1 MVTMTKVRSVDGF
14 VYTTAIEKLRQMS
27 ARVRIVPGGT
37 SAGKTFG
44 IIPILIDV
52 ASRKRFEIS
61 IVSESIPHLRK
72 GAMRDFLKIMQA
84 TGRYID
90 EHWNKSNFTYTFTN
104 GSFIEF
110 FSADKQS
117 KVRGP
122 RRDILYI
129 NECNAVDFET
139 YYQLAIR
146 TKKVIWLDFN
156 PTSEFWVHTE
166 LANDADVETLVL
178 TYKDNEALSPIVVKE
193 IEKAKDKAFFNPDAP
208 DLFNEKNIKSPYWAN
223 WWKVYG
229 RGEVGSVQGCI
240 FSNWKLIDK
249 IPPDAVRLGI
259 GIDFGFTNDP
269 TTAIELWRYNGG
281 IIINQLCYQSGMTNR
296 DIAAMLKANNIPPS
310 TVIVADCAE
319 PKSIAEINQ
328 FGYHVQP
335 SVKGADSV
343 NFGIGVIQE
352 VDDMSITKDSTDTI
366 KEYRNY
372 VWETDKDGNKT
383 GRAIDAFNHSMDALR
398 YIATTVLARYQQKH
412 SRGVMR
418 RN

>member
-1 MVTMTKVRSVDGF
+1 M
-14 VYTTAIEKLRQMS
+14 
-27 ARVRIVPGGT
+27 
-37 SAGKTFG
+37 
-44 IIPILIDV
+44 
-52 ASRKRFEIS
+52 
-61 IVSESIPHLRK
+61 
-72 GAMRDFLKIMQA
+72 
-84 TGRYID
+84 
-90 EHWNKSNFTYTFTN
+90 
-104 GSFIEF
+104 
-110 FSADKQS
+110 
-117 KVRGP
+117 
-122 RRDILYI
+122 
-129 NECNAVDFET
+129 
-139 YYQLAIR
+139 
-146 TKKVIWLDFN
+146 
-156 PTSEFWVHTE
+156 
-166 LANDADVETLVL
+166 
-178 TYKDNEALSPIVVKE
+178 
-193 IEKAKDKAFFNPDAP
+193 
-208 DLFNEKNIKSPYWAN
+208 
-223 WWKVYG
+223 YG

-335 SVKGADSV
+335 SVKGADSI

-412 SRGVMR
+412 SRGVLR